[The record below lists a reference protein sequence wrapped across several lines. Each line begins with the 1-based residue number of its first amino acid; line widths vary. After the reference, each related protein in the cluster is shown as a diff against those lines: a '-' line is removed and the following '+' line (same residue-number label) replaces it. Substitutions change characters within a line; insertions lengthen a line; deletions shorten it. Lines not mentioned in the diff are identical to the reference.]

1 MYTVVEFNLPDG
13 LNVIRKDHV
22 DFARYNED
30 RYSQSSVAK
39 MLAIEVP
46 DSGGQVINLMKYVVG
61 ERITFRKSLTGL
73 KLIRGLPD
81 YTGSVAHVDL
91 VGKIPTMVTKLKNR
105 YQERQ
110 AAIGRL
116 SNIPQNNLCMEIPIG
131 EPHDW
136 STGID
141 WASLTSARDARVDD
155 NRRTLG
161 ELMADQ
167 LRDMT
172 NRDGFTRTLAGT
184 GTVTGRATGP
194 RVSTTEDMMR
204 AAMLESATHGIQ
216 SLYHQRA
223 GRPGRSQS
231 IEEASR
237 RYTNRFWADFDGDT
251 RMTQALLSSI
261 HSEAPRTMA
270 MEDQPAPRY
279 VDNRYEITEV
289 DLAGA
294 IRATAEVVQGERGRP
309 PASRGPRPR
318 NQRW

>member
-81 YTGSVAHVDL
+81 YTGSVTHVDI
-91 VGKIPTMVTKLKNR
+91 VGKIPGMVTKLKYR
-105 YQERQ
+105 HQERQ
-110 AAIGRL
+110 AALGNRQGIFQ
-116 SNIPQNNLCMEIPIG
+116 SNLCQEILIG
-131 EPHDW
+131 DSQDW
-136 STGID
+136 GAGID
-141 WASLTSARDARVDD
+141 WASLTNTRVDD
-155 NRRTLG
+155 NRGRTLG
-161 ELMADQ
+161 ELMATQ
-167 LRDMT
+167 LRERT
-172 NRDGFTRTLAGT
+172 NQDGFTRT
-184 GTVTGRATGP
+184 VTGRVTSPDHEAQ
-194 RVSTTEDMMR
+194 MI
-204 AAMLESATHGIQ
+204 AAMLDMNRSGIRN
-216 SLYHQRA
+216 LYYQRG
-223 GRPGRSQS
+223 GRPGRSQPT
-231 IEEASR
+231 EEVSR
-237 RYTNRFWADFDGDT
+237 RYTNNFWADFDGDT
-251 RMTQALLSSI
+251 ATTQSMLSSI
-261 HSEAPRTMA
+261 HHETLRMPAV
-270 MEDQPAPRY
+270 EDQPAPRY
-279 VDNRYEITEV
+279 VDNRHEIAEV
-289 DLAGA
+289 DLMDA

>member
-30 RYSQSSVAK
+30 RYSQSSVTK

-81 YTGSVAHVDL
+81 YTGSVTHVDI
-91 VGKIPTMVTKLKNR
+91 VGKIPGMVTKLKYR
-105 YQERQ
+105 HQERQ
-110 AAIGRL
+110 AALGNRQGIFQ
-116 SNIPQNNLCMEIPIG
+116 SNLCQEILIG
-131 EPHDW
+131 DSQDW
-136 STGID
+136 GTGID
-141 WASLTSARDARVDD
+141 WASLTNTRVDD
-155 NRRTLG
+155 NRGRTLG
-161 ELMADQ
+161 ELMATQ

-172 NRDGFTRTLAGT
+172 DRNGRTGTLAGT
-184 GTVTGRATGP
+184 GTVTGRTTGP
-194 RVSTTEDMMR
+194 SVSTTEDMMR
-204 AAMLESATHGIQ
+204 AAMLESAAHGIR
-216 SLYHQRA
+216 SLYYQRG
-223 GRPGRSQS
+223 GRLGRSQP
-231 IEEASR
+231 IEDASR
-237 RYTNRFWADFDGDT
+237 RYTNRFHADFDGD
-251 RMTQALLSSI
+251 AAWADLLRSPVR
-261 HSEAPRTMA
+261 SEAPRTMA